1 MPVICSHSAYSL
13 NNGIA
18 SVSSDV
24 TEMPPGFPLLP
35 ASVGHAVQT
44 DQRSHDKE
52 RANTGAHSAAR
63 TDSEQHVGT
72 KKRSRNKDRKM
83 AN

>member
-1 MPVICSHSAYSL
+1 MEL
-13 NNGIA
+13 W

-52 RANTGAHSAAR
+52 RDEHWGPFSSTERQRATRGHQEAP
-63 TDSEQHVGT
+63 Q
-72 KKRSRNKDRKM
+72 KKGQEDGKPGSFWPEF
-83 AN
+83 AL